1 MMICLIVLFKNW
13 WFSPRSVLWTAP
25 GPRALRYGP
34 SRALMGPGLPK
45 GQWPISIATL
55 NDGKYTALFKNG
67 VCTGL
72 RLSSQF
78 KFQMAS
84 VVYTTV
90 CPMFTPTYIGFSWI
104 FPCRVRLAESSTFW
118 RLICQWSAG
127 KSPLADG
134 QPVKLSQIPF
144 LDRCTSSLMLHGI
157 YTWLVDGTAMPISFL
172 FGTDEIPMFK
182 PGCPK
187 WMASIGG
194 SQFLDPYPVI
204 QKCSET
210 RHCSTKKTVLCN
222 GHTTT

>member
-1 MMICLIVLFKNW
+1 MGVGYSRNWLICTFDNLLWCKEPIEIYDKNDDLSNCSIQKLVI
-13 WFSPRSVLWTAP
+13 SPRKVLWTAP

-72 RLSSQF
+72 SLSSQF

-104 FPCRVRLAESSTFW
+104 FPCRVRLAESSTF
-118 RLICQWSAG
+118 
-127 KSPLADG
+127 
-134 QPVKLSQIPF
+134 
-144 LDRCTSSLMLHGI
+144 
-157 YTWLVDGTAMPISFL
+157 
-172 FGTDEIPMFK
+172 
-182 PGCPK
+182 
-187 WMASIGG
+187 
-194 SQFLDPYPVI
+194 
-204 QKCSET
+204 
-210 RHCSTKKTVLCN
+210 
-222 GHTTT
+222 